1 MSEMNQKQRDLN
13 KNMKIICLLAV
24 LIIIFSSFANAA
36 SVYEKNGSAFY
47 KGDDGKIKQLT
58 QSDCDRSPV
67 LNPKGDWVYFI
78 HSYEGKW
85 VEEKYYPPKGVVYKD
100 GLLKEEIWRVKI
112 AGTEGTMLFRND
124 HEDGAQVDADNI
136 TASVSNIQFS
146 PDGDK
151 VYFETPEWPTS
162 DELHVM
168 DVDGKN
174 ERVLGAGNNTK
185 IVLSARTFDD
195 REKSYKGY
203 IVTAQHRYFFYGGSY
218 DWFYL
223 FTPDL
228 KKEIAPLG
236 EDPSYF
242 NDVGEIKYT
251 DHSGVK

>member
-1 MSEMNQKQRDLN
+1 
-13 KNMKIICLLAV
+13 MKRIYF
-24 LIIIFSSFANAA
+24 LILFLVSFSSLVNAA
-36 SVYEKNGSAFY
+36 SVYEKNGNVFY
-47 KGDDGKIKQLT
+47 VSDNKISKQLT
-58 QSDCDRSPV
+58 FSGRDREPK
-67 LNPKGDWVYFI
+67 LHPKGKWVYYV

-85 VEEKYYPPKGVVYKD
+85 VEEKYYPPKGGIIKP
-100 GLLKEEIWRVKI
+100 GLLKEEIWRIKI
-112 AGTEGTMLFRND
+112 DRSNASKLFNCE
-124 HEDGAQVDADNI
+124 HEDGAQVDSDYFV
-136 TASVSNIQFS
+136 ASASNIQFS
-146 PDGDK
+146 PEGDK
-151 VYFETPEWPTS
+151 VYFETPEWATS
-162 DELHVM
+162 GALHVM
-168 DVDGKN
+168 DMDGKN

-185 IVLSARTFDD
+185 VVLSARTFDD

-242 NDVGEIKYT
+242 NDMGEIKYT